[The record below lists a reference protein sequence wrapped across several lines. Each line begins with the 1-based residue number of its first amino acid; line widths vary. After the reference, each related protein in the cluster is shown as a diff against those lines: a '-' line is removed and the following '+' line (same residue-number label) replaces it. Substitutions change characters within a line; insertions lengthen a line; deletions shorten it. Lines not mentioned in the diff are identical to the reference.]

1 MGDATIK
8 VSSWYTYYMDYKNFL
23 VDFSSVD
30 LTDVYSE
37 WMWLIDVSD
46 LSRPLGMTS
55 FGDLFFQK
63 DNYEVYFLDTL
74 EGTVELFA
82 ESQEE
87 MIAKLSVQENL
98 DNYMMTALVTTLRE
112 KNIKLKINELYIFN
126 VHPIIGGEAVSSNVS
141 VVTMRVALSLIGQLH
156 RQVR

>member
-1 MGDATIK
+1 
-8 VSSWYTYYMDYKNFL
+8 MDYKNFL